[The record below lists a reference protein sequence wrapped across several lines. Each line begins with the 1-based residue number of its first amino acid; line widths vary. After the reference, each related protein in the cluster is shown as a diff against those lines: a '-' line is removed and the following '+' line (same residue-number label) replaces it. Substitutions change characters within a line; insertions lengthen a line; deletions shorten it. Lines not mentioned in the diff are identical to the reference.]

1 MTTGPVVLLE
11 GASDVAAVRAV
22 AEVLRVADAH
32 VRYVDLGGVTNV
44 RTRLEHLRIDEPGTD
59 VVGMCDAGEASV
71 VVRALEADGAWIRDV
86 GDLPSYGFF
95 VCHADLED
103 ELIRALGPLR
113 VLEVLDTMGLR
124 SKLYAFQGQPAW
136 RDRELPD
143 QLRRF
148 CGTTSGRKEILA
160 RELASAL
167 TPETVPEP
175 LRLLVERLH

>member
-1 MTTGPVVLLE
+1 MTDGPVVLLE

-22 AEVLRVADAH
+22 ADVLGVDDEH

-44 RTRLEHLRIDEPGTD
+44 RRRLEILRVDEPDTD
-59 VVGMCDAGEASV
+59 VVGMCDAGEV
-71 VVRALEADGAWIRDV
+71 E
-86 GDLPSYGFF
+86 
-95 VCHADLED
+95 
-103 ELIRALGPLR
+103 
-113 VLEVLDTMGLR
+113 MGLR
-124 SKLYAFQGQPAW
+124 STFYTFQGQPAW

-167 TPETVPEP
+167 TPESVPAP
-175 LRLLVERLH
+175 LRLLVERLR

>member
-1 MTTGPVVLLE
+1 MTDGPVVLLE

-22 AEVLRVADAH
+22 ADVLGVDDEH

-44 RTRLEHLRIDEPGTD
+44 RRRLEILRVDEPDTD
-59 VVGMCDAGEASV
+59 VVGMCDAGEVSV
-71 VVRALEADGAWIRDV
+71 VVRALEADGAWIRGAD
-86 GDLPSYGFF
+86 DLPSYGFF

-103 ELIRALGPLR
+103 ELIRAHGPIR
-113 VLEVLDTMGLR
+113 VLEVLDGMGLR
-124 SKLYAFQGQPAW
+124 STFNAFQGQPAW

-148 CGTTSGRKEILA
+148 CGTSSGRKEILA

-167 TPETVPEP
+167 TPESVPEP
-175 LRLLVERLH
+175 LRLLVERLR